1 MPDNYSDH
9 GFASNPRGSDCR
21 CRGLHRHVTWLV
33 QLYIKRLSCGKATR
47 KSVRVGRAAR
57 LRISLSTPLG
67 GAPQISYTK
76 TSTVHIGACRQWWGR
91 GECVGRRRASSG
103 PMDPGEHLGEH
114 AGPGASRVRW
124 EPVGVMG
131 NGCDGQP
138 VLMGK
143 RPDGQTT
150 GRSENWSDGQ
160 AVVGADLVGEQ
171 S

>member
-9 GFASNPRGSDCR
+9 GFASTPRGSDCR
-21 CRGLHRHVTWLV
+21 CRGLHRHVSWLV

-47 KSVRVGRAAR
+47 KSVRVGPAAR

-76 TSTVHIGACRQWWGR
+76 TSTVHIGACRQRWGR
-91 GECVGRRRASSG
+91 GECVGRRRASSV

-114 AGPGASRVRW
+114 GGPGASRVRW

-131 NGCDGQP
+131 NGCDGQR
-138 VLMGK
+138 V
-143 RPDGQTT
+143 
-150 GRSENWSDGQ
+150 
-160 AVVGADLVGEQ
+160 
-171 S
+171 